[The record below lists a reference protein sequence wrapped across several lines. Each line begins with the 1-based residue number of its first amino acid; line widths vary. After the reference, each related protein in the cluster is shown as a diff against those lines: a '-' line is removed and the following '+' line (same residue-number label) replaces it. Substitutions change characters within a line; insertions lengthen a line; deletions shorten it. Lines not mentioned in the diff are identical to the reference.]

1 MKKPFAIFF
10 LLISLSGKSQVTIQ
24 KDARI
29 DQLVKAEAAPLGP
42 NGQPIM
48 DGYRIQLAFDSDKKV
63 VEEARSRFN
72 SSFPKVDTYME
83 FKAPHY
89 FLRVGDFRTQLEAE
103 QVKAATANAFPTAF
117 VVKDKINL
125 PRIDQ

>member
-1 MKKPFAIFF
+1 MKASVILIFSWIACNCF
-10 LLISLSGKSQVTIQ
+10 SQVTIQ

-29 DQLVKAEAAPLGP
+29 DELIKQEAATLGT
-42 NGQPIM
+42 NGQPVM
-48 DGYRIQLAFDSDKKV
+48 DGFRIQLAFDSDKKL
-63 VEEARSRFN
+63 VEEARSRFAAQ
-72 SSFPKVDTYME
+72 FPKVDSYLE

-103 QVKAATANAFPTAF
+103 QVKAATGNTFPTAF